1 MRRFYA
7 YIASECTL
15 YSLTPVTLF
24 STMERLTGV
33 TQKQPKK
40 PTTSMNSHRKKHR
53 KTSKLSLLYLF
64 YSKKWKHWYLAFA
77 DLSILFLI
85 QSLNGRLKRDT
96 DSLERKLNLHN
107 ALITW
112 AWDACDESLDRFI
125 GSFRKVMVGGGEF
138 LRHRNFFSLSNSLC
152 ELFLGRGMN
161 IF

>member
-15 YSLTPVTLF
+15 YSVTPVTLF

-77 DLSILFLI
+77 DLGILFLI

-112 AWDACDESLDRFI
+112 AWDACDESLSRIDSSVHLEKLWWGVGNFWATGI
-125 GSFRKVMVGGGEF
+125 FFRYQIPCVNCF
-138 LRHRNFFSLSNSLC
+138 
-152 ELFLGRGMN
+152 
-161 IF
+161 